1 MQARYQYG
9 TLTLRKRKKGPNVWQ
24 WRYVEYGRRKSI
36 MIGTLEKL
44 PTKAD
49 ALRMLEVHRLRINS
63 ANPQTK
69 LHAVTVGTV
78 IDRYLTEEMPVAV
91 RSDTASS
98 YQGILKNWIRPRWG
112 TQTLQAVKAIP
123 VETWIKSIPRS
134 PNTRAHIRNM
144 MHLLFNC
151 AIRWELIDKNPVDL
165 VRQSTRR
172 TKIPRVLTP
181 EEFKQLLNELGE
193 PYRTMVL
200 VAGCLGLRI
209 SEISGLQW
217 GDIDWDRLTIS
228 VQRSVVSGRVY
239 KTKTEASQKPLPLDP
254 DLAEVFFRFKGQ
266 AVYAAPSDFIFA
278 GESGRPRWPG
288 IMLTDHIKPAG
299 QRAGIGKIG
308 WHTFRHTFSS
318 ILHDAGTNMAVQ
330 KELLRHAD
338 IQTTM
343 NLYTQAVSPAKREAV
358 HQVARMLLKG
368 CEVVRTGTF
377 EKSGFPSNY

>member
-1 MQARYQYG
+1 MEVSMQARYQYG
-9 TLTLRKRKKGPNVWQ
+9 TLTLRKRKRGPHVWQ
-24 WRYVEYGRRKSI
+24 WRYVENGRRKSI
-36 MIGTLEKL
+36 IIGTLEKL

-49 ALRMLEVHRLRINS
+49 ALRVLEVHRLRINS
-63 ANPQTK
+63 ENPQTN
-69 LHAVTVGTV
+69 LHALTVGTV

-98 YQGILKNWIRPRWG
+98 YQGILRNWIRPRWG

-151 AIRWELIDKNPVDL
+151 AIRWEVIDKNPVDL

-172 TKIPRVLTP
+172 RKIPRVLTP
-181 EEFKQLLNELGE
+181 GEFKQLLNALGE

-217 GDIDWDRLTIS
+217 GAIDWDRLTLS

-239 KTKTEASQKPLPLDP
+239 ETKTEASQKPLPLDP
-254 DLAEVFFRFKGQ
+254 DLAEILLRFRGR
-266 AVYAAPSDFIFA
+266 AVYVAPSDFIFA
-278 GESGRPRWPG
+278 GNSGRPRWPG

-330 KELLRHAD
+330 KELLRHAN

-368 CEVVRTGTF
+368 
-377 EKSGFPSNY
+377 